1 MSEGSVG
8 IDLSKLHCADCLATL
23 SDVVL
28 PKMPGV
34 LRTEVRGGEL
44 LVTIDEEVLTEGN
57 LLGRLTGAGLL
68 R

>member
-1 MSEGSVG
+1 MSQRSVTV
-8 IDLSKLHCADCLATL
+8 DLSKLHCTDCLATL

-34 LRTEVRGGEL
+34 IGTEVRGREL
-44 LVTIDEEVLTEGN
+44 MVTIDEEVLTEDV
-57 LLGRLTGAGLL
+57 LLGRLTEAGLL